1 MYMYMCTYI
10 YNMYAYTLRERG
22 VSGCW
27 APLSLSRPQ
36 IVERLRLRV
45 QDFGTRAISWA
56 SHRLLKSGS
65 RLSEVRKS

>member
-10 YNMYAYTLRERG
+10 YIICMHTLTLRERG

-45 QDFGTRAISWA
+45 AGLRDPHNFLGQP
-56 SHRLLKSGS
+56 
-65 RLSEVRKS
+65 